1 MPRTKQKENYAVRSN
16 FPGYRVKKHICEE
29 KNLVTK
35 EYIQNYLDVNFKKC
49 YGNALTNY
57 YANL

>member
-16 FPGYRVKKHICEE
+16 FPGYGVKKHICEE

-35 EYIQNYLDVNFKKC
+35 EYIQNYLDLNFKKC
-49 YGNALTNY
+49 YGNALTN
-57 YANL
+57 